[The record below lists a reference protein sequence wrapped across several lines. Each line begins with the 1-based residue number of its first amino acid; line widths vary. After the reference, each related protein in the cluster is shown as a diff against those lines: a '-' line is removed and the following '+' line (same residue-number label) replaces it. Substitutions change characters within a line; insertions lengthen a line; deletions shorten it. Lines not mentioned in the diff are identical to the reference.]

1 MFLGALYLW
10 AGLAAVPLNTPE
22 CFQEPGKDYWLEE
35 GSSLDLRT
43 GEILAGE
50 LSAGRLVLSDGALSA
65 SPELVPLGGADAGQ
79 PLRLIQREPAEL
91 RSKTVA
97 GVGAEYL
104 FVLEDDSWGYLRV
117 LGSWPAG
124 VSLEVVH
131 APKGATELIREPRW
145 LEARVDQSECQLIW
159 DSTEGRRYRIEG
171 RAAGPDQTFA
181 NLGEVEGGSWSGPV
195 LGSEVMEYRVT
206 ALGGSGLGA
215 RRRVVH
221 QTLSEDLPAI
231 LPKGARWN
239 LLTGEIDGAI
249 YHLEVTQNQGQNL
262 IFALADGMRAGP
274 AAKSSIKR
282 SGATPSDHRSW
293 RPSIPWQRDEEQPMR
308 QHVLPAG
315 ATLCL
320 ITPEGVPVRIRS
332 EIARD
337 GGLLHWRQLDLC
349 GSGLFPSAPGKPKAV
364 FAQGR
369 VEVSFDPLTR
379 AAPDPGRVRLVLEEV
394 DEEGEWVRL
403 AVGTV
408 GERSIGL
415 DRKVSVDDLPI
426 VLFRVRQE
434 YEGGSHS
441 PASEPFN
448 VLLVDRDDVATLKDL
463 AVRGVLAL
471 REEAYG
477 RRLQARALLLALG
490 PDALPA
496 LEAAL
501 TDSTSGTETR
511 SSVRDL
517 LLSGSFGPGGQR
529 LVLLAM
535 AREEG
540 LEGDVP
546 QGLDASEALFR
557 ALAVL
562 DLAGRPSA
570 SDWLRLAAHAEPDPA
585 VTALID
591 LVLEDP
597 EPPQVLDQPGD
608 MLVLLPPD
616 RRPLRESRDWVQ
628 ELRSGAPEE
637 LAALIRGTV
646 DASQRDRAMALLAVA
661 YFLEAAENPP
671 GARTLESA
679 EIALRM
685 LDRVRPALNAESEAS
700 GLPARALLDL
710 IDALLDGEGHLLR
723 SQRELASLQLD
734 SWPLPDGAREQI
746 VVPADDEGALREIL
760 LELSREEGVYV
771 DILIPTGRH
780 VLSEALSSQRLGVS
794 GMRLKGEEGTVLV
807 GTLRLE
813 NSRDVVL
820 ENLTIEGNRTSALWI
835 TETELLARDVTLSGI
850 QRAVQAQRA
859 SLVLDRCR
867 IGNLDSSSNAQ
878 LIWLAQGSVLE
889 ARNSAFLGGN
899 IYLDEGGEAH
909 FDRCVLDAGAR
920 PTVQGRSAT
929 SRASL
934 RDCLVRGRAGCMS
947 GAGAIWLERC
957 VLDLAAD
964 PIYQAVTCVACP
976 DSVVLVGAA
985 SGFGP
990 HVQQRCC
997 LGR

>member
-1 MFLGALYLW
+1 MRGGISAWAPGAGWRAALPDKGRPGIGQALSWGDMFLGALYLW

-274 AAKSSIKR
+274 AAKSSVKR

-597 EPPQVLDQPGD
+597 EPSAGPGSAGRYAR
-608 MLVLLPPD
+608 VAAT
-616 RRPLRESRDWVQ
+616 RPATLARESGLGPRASVWSARGIGGTDSWDGGCQ
-628 ELRSGAPEE
+628 PARSGNG
-637 LAALIRGTV
+637 LACG
-646 DASQRDRAMALLAVA
+646 
-661 YFLEAAENPP
+661 
-671 GARTLESA
+671 
-679 EIALRM
+679 
-685 LDRVRPALNAESEAS
+685 
-700 GLPARALLDL
+700 GL
-710 IDALLDGEGHLLR
+710 
-723 SQRELASLQLD
+723 
-734 SWPLPDGAREQI
+734 
-746 VVPADDEGALREIL
+746 
-760 LELSREEGVYV
+760 
-771 DILIPTGRH
+771 
-780 VLSEALSSQRLGVS
+780 
-794 GMRLKGEEGTVLV
+794 
-807 GTLRLE
+807 
-813 NSRDVVL
+813 
-820 ENLTIEGNRTSALWI
+820 
-835 TETELLARDVTLSGI
+835 
-850 QRAVQAQRA
+850 
-859 SLVLDRCR
+859 
-867 IGNLDSSSNAQ
+867 
-878 LIWLAQGSVLE
+878 
-889 ARNSAFLGGN
+889 FLGG
-899 IYLDEGGEAH
+899 G
-909 FDRCVLDAGAR
+909 
-920 PTVQGRSAT
+920 
-929 SRASL
+929 
-934 RDCLVRGRAGCMS
+934 
-947 GAGAIWLERC
+947 
-957 VLDLAAD
+957 
-964 PIYQAVTCVACP
+964 
-976 DSVVLVGAA
+976 
-985 SGFGP
+985 
-990 HVQQRCC
+990 
-997 LGR
+997 